1 MVDLPTFKVS
11 VLTQEKVHL
20 QTDAVHLQ
28 APGGLGY
35 LGVLANHAPLLTTL
49 KPGELTVSL
58 RGGKDEVFAV
68 SGGLL
73 KVADN
78 EAVVLA
84 EAVERPEEI
93 DLERAVQAKERAEE
107 RLKARQ
113 IEVDLERAATAL
125 DRALNRIRIR
135 KEYSD

>member
-1 MVDLPTFKVS
+1 MVELPTFKVS

-20 QTDAVHLQ
+20 QTDAVHLEV
-28 APGGLGY
+28 PGGLGY

-49 KPGELTVSL
+49 TPGKLVVSL

-84 EAVERPEEI
+84 EAIERPEEI
-93 DLERAVQAKERAEE
+93 DIERAVKAKKRAEE
-107 RLKARQ
+107 RLKSRQ
-113 IEVDLERAATAL
+113 VELDLERAAKAL
-125 DRALNRIRIR
+125 QRALNRIRLHR
-135 KEYSD
+135 GRAK

>member
-1 MVDLPTFKVS
+1 MVEMQTFKLS

-20 QTDAVHLQ
+20 QADAVHLE

-49 KPGELTVSL
+49 KPGKLVISL

-73 KVADN
+73 KVSDN

-84 EAVERPEEI
+84 EAVERPDTI
-93 DLERAVQAKERAEE
+93 DVNRAIRAKERAEE
-107 RLKARQ
+107 RLRARKV
-113 IEVDLERAATAL
+113 EMDLERAATAL
-125 DRALNRIRIR
+125 QRAINRIRLHG
-135 KEYSD
+135 EHSN

>member
-1 MVDLPTFKVS
+1 MVELQTFKLS

-20 QTDAVHLQ
+20 QADAVHLE

-49 KPGELTVSL
+49 KPGKLVVSL
-58 RGGKDEVFAV
+58 RDGKDEVFAV

-73 KVADN
+73 KVSDN

-84 EAVERPEEI
+84 EAVERPEDI
-93 DLERAVQAKERAEE
+93 DVDRAIQAKERAEE
-107 RLKARQ
+107 RLRARKV
-113 IEVDLERAATAL
+113 ELDMERAATAL
-125 DRALNRIRIR
+125 QRALNRIRLHR
-135 KEYSD
+135 ERSN

>member
-1 MVDLPTFKVS
+1 MVEVPTFKLS

-20 QTDAVHLQ
+20 QADAVHLE

-49 KPGELTVSL
+49 KPGKLVVSL

-73 KVADN
+73 KVSDN

-84 EAVERPEEI
+84 EAVERPDQI
-93 DLERAVQAKERAEE
+93 DMNRAIQAKERAEE
-107 RLKARQ
+107 RLRVRKTE
-113 IEVDLERAATAL
+113 IDFERAATAL
-125 DRALNRIRIR
+125 QRALNRIRLHR
-135 KEYSD
+135 DHSN